1 MYSATRQQIKGDPT
15 ERLEDVAIRITHVCG
30 LDDRNLELIRQHSI
44 AIDWSK
50 LAELQ
55 FIISTTFISKME
67 MSGKSHKKYLKF
79 SQVHLDQPH

>member
-1 MYSATRQQIKGDPT
+1 MYSATLQQIKGDPT

-50 LAELQ
+50 LAEL
-55 FIISTTFISKME
+55 
-67 MSGKSHKKYLKF
+67 
-79 SQVHLDQPH
+79 